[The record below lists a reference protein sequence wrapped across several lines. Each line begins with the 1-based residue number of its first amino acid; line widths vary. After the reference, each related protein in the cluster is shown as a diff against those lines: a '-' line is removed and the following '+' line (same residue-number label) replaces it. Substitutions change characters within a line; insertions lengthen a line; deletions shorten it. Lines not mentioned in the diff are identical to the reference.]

1 MPTRKKPPDW
11 LKTNTIL
18 EQMPGDDRHKAYR
31 IKSPEVFRRKKQHLG
46 RYQAWVNL
54 WQSGLYIRF
63 EDSLSIGSQ
72 RCGVASAQ

>member
-31 IKSPEVFRRKKQHLG
+31 IKSPEVFRRKSSIWEDIKQ
-46 RYQAWVNL
+46 
-54 WQSGLYIRF
+54 GLIY
-63 EDSLSIGSQ
+63 GSQ
-72 RCGVASAQ
+72 DYI